1 MYQAALTY
9 YNTRAGDDFHQVKV
23 LLLAPTGKAGYT
35 IKGNTVHS
43 ALAVPANQS
52 LRNYKRLDSSRLNTL
67 RNQFGG
73 VKLIF
78 VDEISM
84 IGNSMFTI
92 QLNNR
97 LKDIKGCTE
106 DFGRVSIIAVGD
118 LFQLAPVMDGYIFKD
133 LKNLDY
139 AVLAPSLWHQHFR
152 MFELNEIMRQ
162 RDSKLFAELLN
173 RLREG
178 KHTQSD
184 ISKLKERVI
193 QEDINN
199 PMDAPH
205 LFIQNAKVD
214 EFNVRAH
221 NAAIGNKFRIN

>member
-1 MYQAALTY
+1 M
-9 YNTRAGDDFHQVKV
+9 G
-23 LLLAPTGKAGYT
+23 
-35 IKGNTVHS
+35 
-43 ALAVPANQS
+43 
-52 LRNYKRLDSSRLNTL
+52 
-67 RNQFGG
+67 
-73 VKLIF
+73 
-78 VDEISM
+78 
-84 IGNSMFTI
+84 
-92 QLNNR
+92 
-97 LKDIKGCTE
+97 
-106 DFGRVSIIAVGD
+106 
-118 LFQLAPVMDGYIFKD
+118 IFKD

-139 AVLAPSLWHQHFR
+139 AILAPSLWHQHFR

-162 RDSKLFAELLN
+162 RDSKLFAEILN

-178 KHTQSD
+178 KHTEGD

-221 NAAIGNKFRIN
+221 NAARGNKFRINAQDSVTGANSPELREKILTQIPRDPRKTKQLALQLCLAEGERTELVMNI